1 MNRLLI
7 FPLLVYLQFLYL
19 IGAYKTKRS
28 WVDDHILWCYKKLK
42 SYGHKVE
49 YNYFDK

>member
-1 MNRLLI
+1 MKRLLI

-19 IGAYKTKRS
+19 IGAYMARS
-28 WVDDHILWCYKKLK
+28 WVDDQILWCYEKLK

>member
-1 MNRLLI
+1 MKRLLI

-19 IGAYKTKRS
+19 IGAYMARS
-28 WVDDHILWCYKKLK
+28 LVDDQILWCYKKLK

>member
-1 MNRLLI
+1 MKRLLI

-19 IGAYKTKRS
+19 IGAYMAKRS
-28 WVDDHILWCYKKLK
+28 WVDDQILWCYKKLK